1 MKKLIFG
8 FLAALP
14 LTGWAQKSALQLK
27 GTITGLADKSKIY
40 LINPD
45 QPGDTLARAVSKQ
58 NSFALSASLPDTK
71 LYSLVFL
78 PGGKKA
84 MLFLENGIV
93 TLTGDLAK
101 PQQLTVK
108 GSPAHASF
116 LDFQKQFD
124 PYFKHYAQLSEIAN
138 KSGVTDSLLGQ
149 YKGLVQEIME
159 AGTGFSES
167 HKTDNIAPFM
177 WATILSVVDDINVVD
192 KSYQQL
198 TPAVQNSFYG
208 KYLADRIADKKIG
221 AIGTQAIDFVQT
233 DTSGKPV
240 ALSSFRGK
248 YVLIDFWASW
258 CGPCRQENPNVV
270 AAFNRFHDKNFTVLG
285 VSLDN
290 NRDRW
295 LKAIADDQL
304 SWTHVSDLQ
313 YWQNEVALKYRIQ
326 NIPQNLL
333 LDPNGVIIAKNLRG
347 EVLEQKLCEILGCN

>member
-1 MKKLIFG
+1 MKKIISGL
-8 FLAALP
+8 LALLP
-14 LTGWAQKSALQLK
+14 LVTLAQKSTLQLK
-27 GTITGLADKSKIY
+27 GTLTGLTDKSKIY
-40 LINPD
+40 LVNPD
-45 QPGDTLARAVSKQ
+45 QPGDTLAKAVSKQ
-58 NSFALSASLPDTK
+58 NSFVISGTLPDTK
-71 LYSLVFL
+71 LYSLVIL
-78 PGGKKA
+78 PAGKKL
-84 MLFLENGIV
+84 MLFLENGSVSIS
-93 TLTGDLAK
+93 GDLAK
-101 PQQLTVK
+101 PQQLTVT

-116 LDFQKQFD
+116 QDFQKQFD
-124 PYFKHYAQLSEIAN
+124 PYFKRYAQLSETAN
-138 KSGVTDSLLGQ
+138 KSGVTDSLLTL
-149 YKGLVQEIME
+149 YKALVQEIAQ
-159 AGTGFSES
+159 AGTSFSGAHQS
-167 HKTDNIAPFM
+167 DNIAPFM

-208 KYLADRIADKKIG
+208 KYLAERIADKKIG
-221 AIGTQAIDFVQT
+221 AIGTQAIEFVQN

-270 AAFNRFHDKNFTVLG
+270 AAFNRFRDKNFTVLG

-304 SWTHVSDLQ
+304 SWTQVSDLQ
-313 YWQNEVALKYRIQ
+313 YWQNDVALKYRIQ

>member
-1 MKKLIFG
+1 MKKIILG

-14 LTGWAQKSALQLK
+14 VIALAQKSSLQLK
-27 GTITGLADKSKIY
+27 GSLIGLADKSKVY

-45 QPGDTLARAVSKQ
+45 QPGDTIARSVSRQ
-58 NSFALSASLPDTK
+58 NNFTLTGTLPDTK
-71 LYSLVFL
+71 LYTLLVL
-78 PGGKKA
+78 PAGKKM
-84 MLFLENGIV
+84 MLFLENGTISV
-93 TLTGDLAK
+93 SGDLAK
-101 PQQLTVK
+101 PQQVTVS
-108 GSPAHASF
+108 GSPAHANF

-124 PYFKHYAQLSEIAN
+124 PYFKRYAQLSEIAN
-138 KSGVTDSLLGQ
+138 KSGVTDSLLTQ
-149 YKGLVQEIME
+149 YKGLVQEIVQV
-159 AGTGFSES
+159 GSGFSEA
-167 HKTDNIAPFM
+167 HKSANIAPFM

-198 TPAVQNSFYG
+198 TPEVQNSFYG
-208 KYLADRIADKKIG
+208 KYLAERIADKKIG
-221 AIGTQAIDFVQT
+221 AIGTQAIEFVQN

-270 AAFNRFHDKNFTVLG
+270 AAFNRFREKNFTVLG

-304 SWTHVSDLQ
+304 TWTQVSDLQ